1 MSFTLREIMARLKSL
16 DEISLMEALEISS
29 EDLVER
35 FIDRIEDKM
44 DTLEQEVEG
53 MWSDDPEE
61 DQDEIS

>member
-1 MSFTLREIMARLKSL
+1 
-16 DEISLMEALEISS
+16 MEALEISS